1 MSEKQSGLQENY
13 LRDVIQAWDDA
24 SERYKRACI
33 EANENSLIWQ
43 NWMLVGWKI
52 AIPDTLKWVK
62 IEAQIDWVG
71 TKTQIYMKQFE
82 LWFREYEQNKDD
94 GWALEKIVRNTTEI
108 FERMLSDFFAMNT
121 DDLRKWEVALGMAN
135 IMDINHLKWEKW
147 QIFWICMANAM
158 TNVIKRTGIAILNWE
173 TAILWNSQNHKELS
187 SLVRSCIEQ
196 ITALKLDSR
205 DLDNIIKK
213 IENWALQVENQ
224 IEVNLWWTV
233 IWIETK
239 EKLIPLAD
247 WQVIIWF
254 QEIPTE
260 SGIIWPRSNG
270 ITLIRRTM
278 EELLG
283 ADWPNRTFEDFK
295 KAILEDNEDAKFEWL
310 DYPGGMKLWDIATW
324 KTTVYN
330 PFISQ
335 QLLGWIEWDPVVWI
349 SWIIHGTWN
358 PPKKITN
365 VIWKERF
372 DIEVDF
378 SNLQMPPIM
387 IMCQLTNWIT
397 DEVALKQWNMWLP
410 YAVICN
416 TEDVWNIIEM
426 AKNNWIIAKKI
437 GSINS
442 TPEDEEPM
450 LRVDW
455 VGIWKSSFEY
465 EIAEYQG

>member
-13 LRDVIQAWDDA
+13 LRDVIQAGDDA

-33 EANENSLIWQ
+33 EANENSLIGQ
-43 NWMLVGWKI
+43 NGMLVGGKI
-52 AIPDTLKWVK
+52 AIPDTLKGVK
-62 IEAQIDWVG
+62 IEAQIDGVG

-94 GWALEKIVRNTTEI
+94 GGALEKIVRNTTEI

-121 DDLRKWEVALGMAN
+121 DDLRKGEVALGMAN
-135 IMDINHLKWEKW
+135 IMDINHLKGEKG
-147 QIFWICMANAM
+147 QIFGICMANAM
-158 TNVIKRTGIAILNWE
+158 TNVIKRTGIAILNGE
-173 TAILWNSQNHKELS
+173 TAILGNSQNHKELS

-213 IENWALQVENQ
+213 IENGALQVENQ
-224 IEVNLWWTV
+224 IEVNLGGTV
-233 IWIETK
+233 IGIETK

-247 WQVIIWF
+247 GQVIIGF

-260 SGIIWPRSNG
+260 SGIIGPRSNG

-295 KAILEDNEDAKFEWL
+295 KAILEDNEDAKFEGL
-310 DYPGGMKLWDIATW
+310 DYPGGMKLWDIATG

-335 QLLGWIEWDPVVWI
+335 QLLGGIEGDPVVGI
-349 SWIIHGTWN
+349 SGIIHGTGN

-365 VIWKERF
+365 VIGKERF

-387 IMCQLTNWIT
+387 IMCQLTNGIT
-397 DEVALKQWNMWLP
+397 DEVALKQWNMGLP

-416 TEDVWNIIEM
+416 TEDVGNIIEM
-426 AKNNWIIAKKI
+426 AKNNGIIAKKI

-450 LRVDW
+450 LRVDG
-455 VGIWKSSFEY
+455 VGIGKSSFEY